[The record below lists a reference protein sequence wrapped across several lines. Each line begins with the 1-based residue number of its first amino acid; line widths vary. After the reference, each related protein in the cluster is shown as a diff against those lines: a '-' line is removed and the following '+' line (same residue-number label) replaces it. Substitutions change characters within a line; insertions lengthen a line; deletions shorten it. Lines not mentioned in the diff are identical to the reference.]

1 MQASDRIKA
10 ESGGF
15 LFICLIMIAVSCNI
29 QKEPVKIGFAGP
41 LTGQKAMLGIY
52 GRDGALLAVEEINNT
67 GGIEGHPLELIVKDD
82 RHDPAEALKADKE
95 LIAEGAAAIIGHLT
109 SEITVSVL
117 PFINTQNILMIS
129 PTNSSSELA
138 GAEDQFFRIHPHH
151 SKESQKKLAD
161 FMLNTEGVKQIAAIY
176 DLSNKSYSE
185 SQYNSFKSAFEEI
198 GGQIVVSRTFSS
210 EGKKSMSDL
219 ISDISAYQPQGIY
232 LVANSTDASML
243 IFHIRKLNLPR
254 EILCTGWVMTE
265 EFLRHGGAAVEGIFL
280 TTVFDENS
288 RKKAFLEFKEK
299 FKARFGKDP
308 NMFAAYSY
316 ETVYALVT
324 ALRQNPNPSEL
335 KQTLLQIR
343 KFKGLQSDFE
353 FDKYGDV
360 KREFFVSTVKNGTF
374 VMIK

>member
-1 MQASDRIKA
+1 MQVYK
-10 ESGGF
+10 SGC
-15 LFICLIMIAVSCNI
+15 LFICLIIIAISCST

-41 LTGQKAMLGIY
+41 LTGQKSMPGIY
-52 GRDGALLAVEEINNT
+52 GRDGALLAAEEISNN
-67 GGIEGHPLELIVKDD
+67 GGIDGHPIELIIKDD
-82 RHDPAEALKADKE
+82 RHDPAEALKADRE
-95 LIAEGAAAIIGHLT
+95 LISEDVAAIIGHLT

-138 GAEDQFFRIHPHH
+138 GADDRFLRIHPHH
-151 SKESQKKLAD
+151 SRESQKKIAD
-161 FMLNTEGVKQIAAIY
+161 FMLNTKHVKRIAAVY

-185 SQYNSFKSAFEEI
+185 SQYYSFKSAFEEI

-210 EGKKSMSDL
+210 EEKKSMSDL
-219 ISDISAYQPQGIY
+219 IIDISAYQPQGIY
-232 LVANSTDASML
+232 LVANSADASML
-243 IFHIRKLNLPR
+243 IFHIRRLNLPW
-254 EILCTGWVMTE
+254 EILCVGWIMTE
-265 EFLRHGGAAVEGIFL
+265 EFLRHGGAALEGIIF

-288 RKKAFLEFKEK
+288 QKETFLEFKEK
-299 FKARFGKDP
+299 FKARFGKNP

-316 ETVYALVT
+316 ETVYAVVT
-324 ALRQNPNPSEL
+324 ALRQNPDPYEL

-360 KREFFVSTVKNGTF
+360 KRDFFISTVKNRNY